1 MGLDIHFYKQKR
13 LDGREKKVCKHLES
27 KYKELS
33 KAIVHLEDLG
43 NNDATLDKLYAEKKK
58 CSLDVR
64 NLTEFSEVAYF
75 RKVNF
80 LVRHFG
86 YEENLSEVLISR
98 EDIESLVEK
107 CKLVLEN
114 HELARDL
121 LPTIEGFFFGSLEYD
136 ELYFEDVEE
145 VLHEFERILSETN
158 FDTHEIRM
166 WCWW

>member
-1 MGLDIHFYKQKR
+1 MGLDIYFFKQKR
-13 LDGREKKVCKHLES
+13 LEGQAKEACKHLEA

-33 KAIVHLEDLG
+33 KAIVSLEDRG
-43 NNDATLDKLYAEKKK
+43 TNDATLDKLYAEKKK

-64 NLTEFSEVAYF
+64 SLTEFTEVAYF

-80 LVRHFG
+80 LVGHFG
-86 YEENLSEVLISR
+86 YEENLSDVLISR
-98 EDIESLVEK
+98 EEVESLVEK
-107 CKLVLEN
+107 CKLVIEN

-121 LPTIEGFFFGSLEYD
+121 LPTTEGFFFGGLEYD

-158 FDTHEIRM
+158 FDTHEIVM
-166 WCWW
+166 SCWW